1 MKLNI
6 EQLKKISLGA
16 ESVIETEKGIEFD
29 RFNSEERD
37 VYSVSTIEAR
47 THSPAGAELL
57 FKTDAKS
64 IYIKLDAEKTLDRTF
79 FCIDILENGKLAGNI
94 KNFEEEHMTGFYS
107 WDEYPLGSFE
117 GSVEFGDGEKEIRI
131 VLPWSVRCFFK
142 EINLEGAT
150 YINPVKKEKTILFY
164 GDSITH
170 GYDSAHPLNTYAK
183 RVADGLCAE
192 GFVKAVGG
200 ECFLPDLA
208 KVNGGHNPDYVVVAY
223 GTNDWTRN
231 NKEQFDKDSKEFI
244 NTISA
249 NYPHAK
255 IFVLTPI
262 WRKDS
267 VKETDSFGDIF
278 YVGKHLADIC
288 DGLKNVHL
296 IDGWNLVSHNEN
308 LYGDL
313 RLHPNDNGFGEYAKS
328 LLAEIKEYI

>member
-1 MKLNI
+1 MKP
-6 EQLKKISLGA
+6 LKPGRLALTFAGCFLGA
-16 ESVIETEKGIEFD
+16 G
-29 RFNSEERD
+29 
-37 VYSVSTIEAR
+37 YVS
-47 THSPAGAELL
+47 GQELWQ
-57 FKTDAKS
+57 
-64 IYIKLDAEKTLDRTF
+64 F
-79 FCIDILENGKLAGNI
+79 FGQFGLWGLAGLLLAMGLLCA
-94 KNFEEEHMTGFYS
+94 FGVLLLRLAVLS
-107 WDEYPLGSFE
+107 GC
-117 GSVEFGDGEKEIRI
+117 VEFGDGEKEIRV
-131 VLPWSVRCFFK
+131 VLPWSVRCYFK

-150 YINPVKKEKTILFY
+150 YITPVKKEKTILFY

-200 ECFLPDLA
+200 ECFLPELA
-208 KVNGGHNPDYVVVAY
+208 RVKHSKNPDYIVIAY
-223 GTNDWTRN
+223 GTNDWSKN
-231 NKEQFDKDSKEFI
+231 NKEAFDKDSKEFI

-249 NYPHAK
+249 NYPQAK